1 VKISVEEMQERVR
14 AQVGMPSRLGYT
26 ALLVAGA
33 GMAGLSA
40 SLLATETALPPR
52 TRLAFALVV
61 VVGLAWASF
70 AGWVLA
76 RRRVLFGRQEVVA
89 ASMAV
94 AITVVFL
101 AGAAAVRD
109 RIGYGGVATAAVMC
123 GAALVMLV
131 RARGRVARL
140 SERLRALESGRD

>member
-1 VKISVEEMQERVR
+1 MKISVADMQERVR

-26 ALLVAGA
+26 ALLIAGV
-33 GMAGLSA
+33 GMAGLA
-40 SLLATETALPPR
+40 ATLLATEPALPPR
-52 TRLAFALVV
+52 TRIAFALLVAA
-61 VVGLAWASF
+61 GLAWASF

-76 RRRVLFGRQEVVA
+76 RRRVLFGRQQVVA

-94 AITVVFL
+94 VVTLVFL

-123 GAALVMLV
+123 AAALVMLV
-131 RARGRVARL
+131 RARRRVARL
-140 SERLRALESGRD
+140 SERLRALESGGG